1 MSEKNNATIDD
12 AKQTVKYLKNIEMST
27 KSNTDKIDKFLNHLE
42 NKLENAVNEATDKIE
57 KNLNLFKTVL
67 DNQILIE
74 IHGSIGKLLGKI
86 SSDN

>member
-57 KNLNLFKTVL
+57 KNLNLFKTEL
-67 DNQILIE
+67 HNQILKE
-74 IHGSIGKLLGKI
+74 IHGSIGKLLAKN